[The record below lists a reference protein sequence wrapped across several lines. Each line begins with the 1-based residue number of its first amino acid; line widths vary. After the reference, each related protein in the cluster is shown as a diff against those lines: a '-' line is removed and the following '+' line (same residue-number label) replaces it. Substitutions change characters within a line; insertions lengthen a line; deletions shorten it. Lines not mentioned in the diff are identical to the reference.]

1 MHALGKIYRAKA
13 AGVKEPQISCR
24 IDCHIGTP
32 GIAATAKTASINK
45 QQRFSDHAPLTI
57 DGDF

>member
-1 MHALGKIYRAKA
+1 LGKIYRAKA

-24 IDCHIGTP
+24 IDCHIGTS